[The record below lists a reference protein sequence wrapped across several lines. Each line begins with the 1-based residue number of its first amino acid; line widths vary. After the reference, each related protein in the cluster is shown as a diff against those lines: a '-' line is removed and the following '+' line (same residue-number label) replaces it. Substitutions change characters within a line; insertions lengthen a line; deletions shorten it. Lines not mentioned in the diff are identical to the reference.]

1 MPFETPLALAALA
14 SIIPLIILYLLRP
27 KPFIIKIPSLM
38 FLMKVE
44 QKKRFSTIR
53 KLFRD
58 PIFLI
63 QLLVLI
69 LLSTAAASPF
79 LTSEEDLSGE
89 HTVIIIDSS
98 ASMQADN
105 RFAEAVRLAEGY
117 VSKENTIILAKNI
130 PEIVLQE
137 GNSGDAKSQLDEIKA
152 TSTVADLSAAISEG
166 MRILSERGGRIV
178 VLSDFGSW
186 DGNDPVESKQLA
198 ESYGIDVSFVPVG
211 SPVNNIGIIDGWI
224 DQTPNG
230 YEYNCIIKN
239 YDSSRK
245 TVNVDIKSGDYA
257 DRVSLSI
264 QGRNTEAFKIT
275 NLGTG
280 ITEISI
286 SNKDSFT
293 EDNTA
298 YVSIPSNTVI
308 PCLIITDTPR
318 LPSSLAL
325 SLLPG
330 AKLSTSTGVP
340 SVSDLN
346 NYRIVIV
353 SNKNTVLSKEEVT
366 RLSTFL
372 NSGGNV
378 VFVASKALD
387 PDVADDVQKLL
398 PIEISGIDEE
408 HRGTEVKITQE
419 TRLTDDIKYDEIS
432 LYTFLNSTLKE
443 DAVAVVTTE
452 DDIPLLAY
460 MEKGDG
466 IVLYVGFNDRLEF
479 DDKEEDVWNNFHN
492 LPEYPVM
499 WARIV
504 ALLGEAGDI
513 GDYNLKT
520 GTVTQLTGE
529 RDVLTP
535 SGTITTNRVY
545 FEETGIYTIGS
556 NSIAVNLYSDSESD
570 TTVDPKKLIERSMT
584 TDEPKVV
591 RETTYTAEKHLENY
605 LIAIVIILAI
615 IEILIIRKRG
625 EL

>member
-1 MPFETPLALAALA
+1 MAFEFGTPLALAALA
-14 SIIPLIILYLLRP
+14 SLIPLIILYLLRP
-27 KPFIIKIPSLM
+27 KPLVIKIPSLM
-38 FLMKVE
+38 FLMRVE
-44 QKKRFSTIR
+44 QKKRFSSIR

-98 ASMQADN
+98 ASMQVDG
-105 RFAEAVRLAEGY
+105 RFSEATRLAEGY

-137 GNSGDAKSQLDEIKA
+137 GNSGDAKSQLDEVEA
-152 TSTVADLSAAISEG
+152 TSTVADLSAAISEA

-198 ESYGIDVSFVPVG
+198 ESYGLDVAFIPVG
-211 SPVNNIGIIDGWI
+211 SPADNIGIIDGWI
-224 DQTPNG
+224 EQTANG

-245 TVNVDIKSGDYA
+245 TVNVDIQAGDYS

-264 QGRNTEAFKIT
+264 QGRDTEAFKLS

-286 SNKDSFT
+286 SNQDSFDA
-293 EDNTA
+293 DNKA
-298 YVSIPSNTVI
+298 YVSIPTTSVI
-308 PCLIITDTPR
+308 PCLIITDTQK

-330 AKLSTSTGVP
+330 AELSTSTGVP

-346 NYRIVIV
+346 NYRVVVV
-353 SNKNTVLSKEEVT
+353 SSKDIAFTAEEVT

-372 NSGGNV
+372 NSEGNV
-378 VFVASKALD
+378 VFVASESLD
-387 PDVADDVQKLL
+387 PAVSDNVQKLL
-398 PIEISGIDEE
+398 PVEITEIDEDQ
-408 HRGTEVKITQE
+408 RGTEVEVTQE
-419 TRLTDDIKYDEIS
+419 TRLTDDIKYEEIS
-432 LYTFLNSTLKE
+432 LYTYLNSTLKE

-452 DDIPLLAY
+452 DDIPMLAY

-466 IVLYVGFNDRLEF
+466 IVLYIGFNDRLE
-479 DDKEEDVWNNFHN
+479 EPVWNNFHN

-499 WARIV
+499 WARIL
-504 ALLGEAGDI
+504 AWLGGAGDI
-513 GDYNLKT
+513 GDYNLET
-520 GTVTQLTGE
+520 GTVTPLTGE
-529 RDVLTP
+529 RNVLTP
-535 SGTITTNRVY
+535 SGTVTTNRVY
-545 FEETGIYTIGS
+545 FEETGIYEIGS
-556 NSIAVNLYSDSESD
+556 NSIAVNLYSDPESD
-570 TTVDPKKLIERSMT
+570 TTVDPDELVERSMT
-584 TDEPKVV
+584 TDEPRVV
-591 RETTYTAEKHLENY
+591 RETTYTSENHLEDY
-605 LIAIVIILAI
+605 LIAIVILLAI